1 MTPSHPL
8 KRPYNRQIRTFGK
21 QLPRAVQG
29 EVEPLHQCRV
39 ASRRLREIL
48 PLCALDIPGTSTK
61 RARAK
66 LRQVGRALG
75 GVREIDVALE
85 LVAELGEKQLLV
97 GPAAAR
103 LHRYLRDER
112 DARRER
118 MLDRLSTI
126 HVKKLERDLAELGR
140 TLGMQPQG
148 DAWAQAAAQRMARRA
163 RRVRDTVATAGALY
177 VPERV
182 HAVRIAVKKLR
193 YALEFADDT
202 GEAQTKP
209 HTRQLK
215 DLQETLGDLHDLEVL
230 HRVVR
235 DLTCPDAHAD
245 SLNGDLESLRP
256 ELDRECRELHS
267 RYVATR
273 TTLLEL
279 CDTAMTVAVQIWTD
293 RGGAGTA
300 GRALKMSLPEA
311 DGTRLPERRRR
322 VI

>member
-1 MTPSHPL
+1 MTPLHPL
-8 KRPYNRQIRTFGK
+8 KRPYDRRMRTFGK
-21 QLPRAVQG
+21 QLSRAVQG

-48 PLCALDIPGTSTK
+48 PLCRMNIPDKATK

-66 LRQVGRALG
+66 LHQVGRALG
-75 GVREIDVALE
+75 GVREIDVTFE
-85 LVAELGEKQLLV
+85 LVADLGQKQLLV

-103 LHRYLRDER
+103 VRRHLRDER

-126 HVKKLERDLAELGR
+126 RVKKLERDLAELGR
-140 TLGMQPQG
+140 TLGIQPQV
-148 DAWAQAAAQRMARRA
+148 DAWALAVAQRVARRA
-163 RRVRDTVATAGALY
+163 RRVRDAVATAGALY

-182 HAVRIAVKKLR
+182 HAVRIAAKKLR

-209 HTRQLK
+209 LTRQLK
-215 DLQETLGDLHDLEVL
+215 VLQETLGHLHDLEVL

-235 DLTCPDAHAD
+235 DLTCADAHVD
-245 SLNGDLESLRP
+245 SCNGDLEALRP

-267 RYVATR
+267 RYVGTR
-273 TTLLEL
+273 ALLLEL

-293 RGGAGTA
+293 HGGAGTA

-311 DGTRLPERRRR
+311 GGTRLPERRRR